1 MITSTNYNRSF
12 WNAMRGKAVA
22 ASELNEG
29 SDGYGSFFL
38 PDDFRAKFNSA
49 LAKDNVFRR
58 LATSIQMSSPEGTI
72 HAVTSTGTAAW
83 TPENTAIP
91 ESADTFTQFPVT
103 SYKLAS
109 LIRLKESFVNDM
121 SFDLEKY
128 LLDEFARRFGRSEE
142 DAFINGDGT
151 DRPVGILSSGE
162 LSVTTA
168 SAATIAFDEVI
179 KLYFS
184 LKPEHRKKAVFL
196 MHDET
201 ALMLQT
207 LKDNAG
213 NYLWNAANDTIFG
226 KPVITSFHMPT
237 VAAGAT
243 PIAFGDLSY
252 YWIMERQRL
261 TVKRLRELYVLA
273 GQIGFSAFERLDG
286 KLILPEAVKILQIK
300 A

>member
-1 MITSTNYNRSF
+1 MITSTSYNRSF

-29 SDGYGSFFL
+29 SDGCGSFIL
-38 PDDFRAKFNSA
+38 PDDFRAKFITA

-72 HAVTSTGTAAW
+72 QAVASTGTAAW

-109 LIRLKESFVNDM
+109 QIRLKESFVNDM
-121 SFDLEKY
+121 NFDLEKY

-162 LSVTTA
+162 LGITTA
-168 SAATIAFDEVI
+168 SAAAITYDEMI

-184 LKPEHRKKAVFL
+184 LKPEYREKAVFL

-201 ALMLQT
+201 ALQLRT
-207 LKDNAG
+207 LKDTTG
-213 NYLWNAANDTIFG
+213 NYLWNTANDTIFG
-226 KPVITSFHMPT
+226 KPVVASFHMPT
-237 VAAGAT
+237 VAAGAS

-252 YWIMERQRL
+252 YWIVDRQRL
-261 TVKRLRELYVLA
+261 TVKCLRELYILA

-286 KLILPEAVKILQIK
+286 KLVRQDAVKLLQIK